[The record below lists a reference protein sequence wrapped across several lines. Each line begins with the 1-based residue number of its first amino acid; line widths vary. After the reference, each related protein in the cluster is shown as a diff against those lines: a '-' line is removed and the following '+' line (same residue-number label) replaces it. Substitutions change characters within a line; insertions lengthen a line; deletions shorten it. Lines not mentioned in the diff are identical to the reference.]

1 VNYLVIEGNIG
12 VGKSSLVKMLSEEM
26 SSRTIFEQFE
36 DNPFLPKFYENPDRY
51 SFPLEL
57 SFLADRYKQ
66 HKTALSNLDMFAPL
80 SIADYYFPKSL
91 IFAGVTLEK
100 DEYSLYRQL
109 FDIIYQQIPMPDL
122 YVYIHSPVHRLL
134 KNIELRGRDYE
145 KKIQGEYLKKIQDGY
160 FEYMKN
166 RTDMKILII
175 DSENIDFVNDE
186 KDYVFV
192 KNLIF
197 NKEYEKGITRILQ
210 KY

>member
-1 VNYLVIEGNIG
+1 
-12 VGKSSLVKMLSEEM
+12 MLSEEM

>member
-1 VNYLVIEGNIG
+1 MNYLVIEGNIG
-12 VGKSSLVKMLSEEM
+12 VGKSSLVKMLSAEM

-36 DNPFLPKFYENPDRY
+36 DNPFLPKFYENPERY

-100 DEYSLYRQL
+100 DEYTLYRQL
-109 FDIIYQQIPMPDL
+109 FDIIYQQIPVPDL

-134 KNIELRGRDYE
+134 ENIELRGRDYE
-145 KKIQGEYLKKIQDGY
+145 KKIEGSYLKKIQDGY
-160 FEYMKN
+160 FEYMKS

-175 DSENIDFVNDE
+175 DSEKIDFVNNE
-186 KDYVFV
+186 KDYVFI

-197 NKEYEKGITRILQ
+197 NKEYEKGITRILEQ
-210 KY
+210 Y

>member
-1 VNYLVIEGNIG
+1 
-12 VGKSSLVKMLSEEM
+12 MLSAEM

-36 DNPFLPKFYENPDRY
+36 DNPFLPKFYENPERY

-100 DEYSLYRQL
+100 DEYTLYRQL
-109 FDIIYQQIPMPDL
+109 FDIIYQQIPVPDL

-134 KNIELRGRDYE
+134 ENIELRGRDYE
-145 KKIQGEYLKKIQDGY
+145 KKIEGSYLKKIQDGY
-160 FEYMKN
+160 FEYMKS

-175 DSENIDFVNDE
+175 DSEKIDFVNNE
-186 KDYVFV
+186 KDYVFI

-197 NKEYEKGITRILQ
+197 NKEYEKGITRILEQ
-210 KY
+210 Y